1 MKYSDKF
8 GEVIKVRLSSDDMPL
23 LKDYV
28 DNICD
33 SDDMKSFLT
42 AVLMT
47 YLERYEHHKA
57 QADEMNYYI
66 SYSMGFF
73 IFVPHYLRKA
83 LSEIG
88 EVVPNLGDFAEQ
100 FKA

>member
-33 SDDMKSFLT
+33 SDDMKSLLT
-42 AVLMT
+42 AVLTT
-47 YLERYEHHKA
+47 YLERYERHKA
-57 QADEMNYYI
+57 QADEMNYYKI
-66 SYSMGFF
+66 QRENPFRQKRLWDELPLHEQL
-73 IFVPHYLRKA
+73 FVI
-83 LSEIG
+83 E
-88 EVVPNLGDFAEQ
+88 
-100 FKA
+100 